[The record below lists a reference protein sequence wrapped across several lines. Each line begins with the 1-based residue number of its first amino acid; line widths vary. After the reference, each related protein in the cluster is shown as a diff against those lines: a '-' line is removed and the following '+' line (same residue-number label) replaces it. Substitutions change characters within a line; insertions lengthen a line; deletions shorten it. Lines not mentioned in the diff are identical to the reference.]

1 MKRSRCRDRPQP
13 PPPPPPAGRREDGAQ
28 RAVELPQPQPLPPR
42 RRAPP
47 GRQLLEERTGLS
59 GPEVREQVRGPDGVR
74 EGKDGEREPEWEQW
88 GRGSQAGRLGL
99 GHLRGGDCVVC
110 GEKGRSGKAEKW
122 GVEKWKSWP
131 GVEWEMGE
139 LGFGKMVLWAFVVR
153 DSGCEEGTLECSL
166 GVNELQRIGLLK
178 GFLGVSQRGK

>member
-1 MKRSRCRDRPQP
+1 MVGAAALRPGAVRGWGSRSADARGAQPQIMKRSRCRDRPQ
-13 PPPPPPAGRREDGAQ
+13 PPPPAGRREDGAQ

-59 GPEVREQVRGPDGVR
+59 GPEVREQVRGPDDVR

-88 GRGSQAGRLGL
+88 GRGSQAGRLGP

-110 GEKGRSGKAEKW
+110 GEKRKVWKGRKMGSGEMEVMAW
-122 GVEKWKSWP
+122 G
-131 GVEWEMGE
+131 
-139 LGFGKMVLWAFVVR
+139 
-153 DSGCEEGTLECSL
+153 
-166 GVNELQRIGLLK
+166 
-178 GFLGVSQRGK
+178 